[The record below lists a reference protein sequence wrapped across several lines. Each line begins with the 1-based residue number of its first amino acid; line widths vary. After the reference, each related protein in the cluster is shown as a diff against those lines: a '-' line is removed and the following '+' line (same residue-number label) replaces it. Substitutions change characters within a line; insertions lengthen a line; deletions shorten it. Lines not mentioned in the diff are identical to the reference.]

1 MAWSKIH
8 TKMWFIAIERV
19 TSLPLI
25 CFFIECWFF
34 FTELLNVET
43 KVIIFALTFNN
54 DKVGIIKSSVASV
67 WKKLSRKVMRISE
80 PEDEHRRRY
89 KADHQERS
97 VEWLAYENSH
107 GCGPV

>member
-19 TSLPLI
+19 KSLPLI
-25 CFFIECWFF
+25 CFFIECCTIFLHW
-34 FTELLNVET
+34 VIET

-80 PEDEHRRRY
+80 PKDEHRRRY

-97 VEWLAYENSH
+97 VEWLACENSH